1 MFEEKLI
8 TIAENIDKVY
18 KAGQG
23 AESGGGGGGDTG
35 PDFWDIYQDYGNL
48 TNYNRAFMGQ
58 RWNNTTFCPKY
69 SIYPIYVGYMFS
81 LNEITDLPTVLEA
94 QGVELDFSR
103 VTSNNNAARPFDGSR
118 IQRIGVVN
126 LSNATG
132 TFNTFFGTSN
142 ASTHLKT
149 IDKLIVPENLGYGNN
164 FFQNQNG
171 LTNITIE
178 GTIGKNF
185 PIGACP
191 LSAESVQSIIDHLKD
206 LTGATAQTLTVS
218 AHVYNNV
225 MTDAQKQ
232 AISAKNWNLA
242 QA

>member
-1 MFEEKLI
+1 
-8 TIAENIDKVY
+8 
-18 KAGQG
+18 
-23 AESGGGGGGDTG
+23 
-35 PDFWDIYQDYGNL
+35 
-48 TNYNRAFMGQ
+48 
-58 RWNNTTFCPKY
+58 
-69 SIYPIYVGYMFS
+69 MFS
-81 LNEITDLPTVLEA
+81 MSEITDLPAILET

-103 VTSNNNAARPFDGSR
+103 VTSNNNATRPFDGSR
-118 IQRIGVVN
+118 ISHIGVVN

-132 TFNTFFGTSN
+132 TFNTFFGTSS

-149 IDKLIVPENLGYGNN
+149 IDKLIVSEGLSYGNN

-185 PIGACP
+185 PIGTCP

-225 MTDAQKQ
+225 ITAEQKAQVN
-232 AISAKNWNLA
+232 AKNWNLA